1 MSFLAL
7 EFDANAADAERWAD
21 ALLDA
26 GALAV
31 DTADPHAGS
40 DREIARYGE
49 PNGISTPGSTK
60 AKTLLP
66 NPTAIPSSAIVQG
79 DGLVGNASRQKSAE
93 RIPSI
98 TAWSTDDDGAVS

>member
-7 EFDANAADAERWAD
+7 EFDANAADAERWVD

-40 DREIARYGE
+40 DREIARYCE
-49 PNGISTPGSTK
+49 PN
-60 AKTLLP
+60 
-66 NPTAIPSSAIVQG
+66 
-79 DGLVGNASRQKSAE
+79 
-93 RIPSI
+93 
-98 TAWSTDDDGAVS
+98 

>member
-31 DTADPHAGS
+31 DTADPHEGS
-40 DREIARYGE
+40 EREIARY
-49 PNGISTPGSTK
+49 PRK
-60 AKTLLP
+60 RLP
-66 NPTAIPSSAIVQG
+66 RTQRQPSPTMPSA
-79 DGLVGNASRQKSAE
+79 
-93 RIPSI
+93 
-98 TAWSTDDDGAVS
+98 